1 MDNRFRIGDKVK
13 FKDSYGNIGPI
24 IGIISPLKSSEFYS
38 PLYTYYVVWDNRMK
52 IHYDKN
58 NDYHLVLH
66 EPVYDPLRDLK
77 DFIEKELVI

>member
-13 FKDSYGNIGPI
+13 FKEDNGRIRPI
-24 IGIISPLKSSEFYS
+24 IGTITPYEPSPYNS
-38 PLYTYYVVWDNRMK
+38 PLYTYYVVWDNGMK